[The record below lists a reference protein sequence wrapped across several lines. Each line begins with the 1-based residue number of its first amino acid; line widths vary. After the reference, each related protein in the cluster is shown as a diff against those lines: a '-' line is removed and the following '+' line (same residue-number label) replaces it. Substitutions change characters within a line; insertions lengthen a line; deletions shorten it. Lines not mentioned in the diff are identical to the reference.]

1 MPATDEIIDTYELA
15 ERLSLS
21 AEKVREL
28 VKDGRI
34 PCFRFGPKTIRF
46 SWQEVVESLKNRRE
60 DQPGTPGGLPEA
72 PPEEGGG

>member
-1 MPATDEIIDTYELA
+1 MPASEEIIDTYELA

-28 VKDGRI
+28 VRQKRI

-46 SWQEVVESLKNRRE
+46 CWPEVVESLKERR
-60 DQPGTPGGLPEA
+60 DDNA
-72 PPEEGGG
+72 ANDRKEE